1 MQLIFCMQLY
11 KDLKH
16 VTFRLMLNTFEPFF
30 NQVNRNI
37 CVWHRLVNAVF
48 HLLDELPHR
57 LYFREIHQLNAH
69 GSEITDCVEKL
80 GIQPTGSRCANQQLF
95 WCAETMYRRRNR
107 RIHHVKQRSMA
118 CFSQLIQRYHG

>member
-1 MQLIFCMQLY
+1 MQLY

-30 NQVNRNI
+30 NQIDRNI

-57 LYFREIHQLNAH
+57 LYFREIHQL
-69 GSEITDCVEKL
+69 TPMV
-80 GIQPTGSRCANQQLF
+80 
-95 WCAETMYRRRNR
+95 
-107 RIHHVKQRSMA
+107 VK
-118 CFSQLIQRYHG
+118 